1 MWEAIAQNKR
11 RSWMLI
17 GVMGLLLVGLG
28 YVIGAVVYLQWAPA
42 TAFIGKTVQSS
53 EVGGVLYGHVQRM
66 QSALKKDAQY
76 TNSKRR
82 QGDTDTAANLA
93 DQLRT
98 SGRQMVAAAR
108 SSGYINPGGSIGA
121 GVAVAIWLIMALVA
135 LVGGDSVLLHTA
147 GAYRIEKENAPR
159 LWNVVEEMT
168 IASSL
173 GAMPRVYII
182 EDDAPNAFAVGRNPE
197 KAAVAVTSGLLK
209 RLTRDEL
216 QGVIAH
222 EVGHIRNLD
231 VRFMTLAAVMVGSI
245 VLLSEVFMHY
255 LWFGGGRRS
264 SSRKGG
270 GQAQIILLVVGIL
283 AAILA
288 PVVARMLYFACSRR
302 REYLADASAAQFT
315 RFPDGLASALQ
326 TISAQPLAEK
336 KVSRTMAPLY
346 IINPLQS
353 RAAVGLF
360 STHPPTHERVKILR
374 SMGGRAGFND
384 YEEAYRKVHGAK
396 THCIDK
402 NTLGASESIAA
413 RQPTP
418 EPKPSKE
425 QAIDRAR
432 EVVGMLDHLAGFIPI
447 ACACGV
453 NLKLPPLFSRAFLL
467 CPRCG
472 TKHDVPMAREDAGK
486 KKDDSR
492 AEGAATYKRKGTG
505 WESFKCPCG
514 AVVQISPKFAAEHVS
529 CRKCGRHIKVM

>member
-28 YVIGAVVYLQWAPA
+28 YVIGAVVCLQFDDASYTSQLLRSTYEAIDDLDQAEAAISLIEDRRSRNWAEEL
-42 TAFIGKTVQSS
+42 T
-53 EVGGVLYGHVQRM
+53 
-66 QSALKKDAQY
+66 
-76 TNSKRR
+76 
-82 QGDTDTAANLA
+82 
-93 DQLRT
+93 
-98 SGRQMVAAAR
+98 
-108 SSGYINPGGSIGA
+108 NPGGLIGA
-121 GVAVAIWLIMALVA
+121 GVAVVIWLIMALVA
-135 LVGGDSVLLHTA
+135 LLGGDSVLLRSA
-147 GAYRIEKENAPR
+147 RAYRVEKEDAPR
-159 LWNVVEEMT
+159 LWNVVEEMK

-216 QGVIAH
+216 QGVVAH

-245 VLLSEVFMHY
+245 VLLSEVFLRY
-255 LWFGGGRRS
+255 LWYGGGRRS

-288 PVVARMLYFACSRR
+288 PIVARMLYFACSRR

-315 RFPDGLASALQ
+315 RFPDGLASALE
-326 TISAQPLAEK
+326 TISAQPAAEK

-346 IINPLQS
+346 IVNPLQS

-360 STHPPTHERVKILR
+360 STHPPTHQRVKILR
-374 SMGGRAGFND
+374 SMGGRAGFVD
-384 YEEAYRKVHGAK
+384 YEQAYRKIHGAK
-396 THCIDK
+396 TNCIAK
-402 NTLGASESIAA
+402 SALAGSESIAA
-413 RQPTP
+413 RQATA
-418 EPKPSKE
+418 ESKPSKE
-425 QAIDRAR
+425 QAIERAR
-432 EVVGMLDHLAGFIPI
+432 EVVGVLDHMAGFIPI

-453 NLKLPPLFSRAFLL
+453 NLKLPPLFGRTSLL

-472 TKHDVPMAREDAGK
+472 KKHDVPTAHEDDGK
-486 KKDDSR
+486 KKGDSR
-492 AEGAATYKRKGTG
+492 ADGAVTYKRKSTG

-514 AVVQISPKFAAEHVS
+514 GVVQLSPKFAATHIS
-529 CRKCGRHIKVM
+529 CRKCGRHIKVT

>member
-28 YVIGAVVYLQWAPA
+28 YVIGAVIYLQWAPV
-42 TAFIGKTVQSS
+42 TALAKKTFRAGQVSASLQSN
-53 EVGGVLYGHVQRM
+53 LDRM
-66 QSALKKDAQY
+66 QKSQDDDSEHVG
-76 TNSKRR
+76 SKRHLEDMNTLLSQSDR
-82 QGDTDTAANLA
+82 LINLGH
-93 DQLRT
+93 D
-98 SGRQMVAAAR
+98 MVAVAK
-108 SSGYINPGGSIGA
+108 SSGYINPGGFIGA
-121 GVAVAIWLIMALVA
+121 GVAVVVWLIMALVA
-135 LVGGDSVLLHTA
+135 LFGGDSVLLRTA
-147 GAYRIEKENAPR
+147 GAYRVEKENAPQ

-222 EVGHIRNLD
+222 EIGHIRNLD

-245 VLLSEVFMHY
+245 VLLSEVFMYY

-264 SSRKGG
+264 SSRRGG

-315 RFPDGLASALQ
+315 RFPDGLASALE
-326 TISAQPLAEK
+326 TIAAQPRAEK

-353 RAAVGLF
+353 RAAVGMF

-374 SMGGRAGFND
+374 SMGGRAGLND

-396 THCIDK
+396 THCIGK
-402 NTLGASESIAA
+402 GTLGASERIDA
-413 RQPTP
+413 RAPTP
-418 EPKPSKE
+418 EPKSSKE
-425 QAIDRAR
+425 QAIKRAR
-432 EVVGMLDHLAGFIPI
+432 EVVGVLDHLAGFIPI

-472 TKHDVPMAREDAGK
+472 KKHDVPTAREDAGK
-486 KKDDSR
+486 KDRSP
-492 AEGAATYKRKGTG
+492 ATGPATYKRKGKG

-514 AVVQISPKFAAEHVS
+514 GVVQLSPKFAAEHTS
-529 CRKCGRHIKVM
+529 CRKCGRHIKIT

>member
-17 GVMGLLLVGLG
+17 GAMGLLLVGLG
-28 YVIGAVVYLQWAPA
+28 YVIGAVIYLQWAPV
-42 TAFIGKTVQSS
+42 TALAKKTFRAGQVSASLQSN
-53 EVGGVLYGHVQRM
+53 LDRM
-66 QSALKKDAQY
+66 QKSQDDDSEHVG
-76 TNSKRR
+76 SKRHLEDMNTLLSQSDR
-82 QGDTDTAANLA
+82 LINLGH
-93 DQLRT
+93 D
-98 SGRQMVAAAR
+98 MVAVAK
-108 SSGYINPGGSIGA
+108 SSGYINPGGFIGA
-121 GVAVAIWLIMALVA
+121 GVAVVVWLIMALVA
-135 LVGGDSVLLHTA
+135 LFGGDSVLLRTA
-147 GAYRIEKENAPR
+147 GAYRVEKENAPQ

-222 EVGHIRNLD
+222 EIGHIRNLD

-245 VLLSEVFMHY
+245 VLLSEVFMYY

-264 SSRKGG
+264 SSRRGG

-315 RFPDGLASALQ
+315 RFPDGLASALE
-326 TISAQPLAEK
+326 TIAAQPRAEK

-353 RAAVGLF
+353 RAAVGMF

-374 SMGGRAGFND
+374 SMGGRAGLND

-396 THCIDK
+396 THCIGK
-402 NTLGASESIAA
+402 GTLGASERIDA
-413 RQPTP
+413 RAPTP
-418 EPKPSKE
+418 EPKSSKE
-425 QAIDRAR
+425 QAIKRAR
-432 EVVGMLDHLAGFIPI
+432 EVVGVLDHLAGFIPI

-472 TKHDVPMAREDAGK
+472 TKHDVPTAREDAEK
-486 KKDDSR
+486 KKSDSR
-492 AEGAATYKRKGTG
+492 VTGAATYKRKGKG

-514 AVVQISPKFAAEHVS
+514 GVVQLSPKFAAEHTS
-529 CRKCGRHIKVM
+529 CRKCGRHIKIT

>member
-1 MWEAIAQNKR
+1 
-11 RSWMLI
+11 MLI

-28 YVIGAVVYLQWAPA
+28 YIIGAVVYLQWAPA
-42 TAFIGKTVQSS
+42 TALIEKTFRAGQVSAGLQSNLHRIQKTQDDDP
-53 EVGGVLYGHVQRM
+53 EYVG
-66 QSALKKDAQY
+66 
-76 TNSKRR
+76 SKRHLEDMDAIR
-82 QGDTDTAANLA
+82 GQSDRLLNL
-93 DQLRT
+93 
-98 SGRQMVAAAR
+98 GHEMVAAAR
-108 SSGYINPGGSIGA
+108 SSGYINPGGFIGA
-121 GVAVAIWLIMALVA
+121 GVAVVIWLVMALVA
-135 LVGGDSVLLHTA
+135 LFGGDSVLLHTA
-147 GAYRIEKENAPR
+147 GAYRIEKENAPQ

-173 GAMPRVYII
+173 GAMPRVFII

-222 EVGHIRNLD
+222 EIGHIRNLD

-245 VLLSEVFMHY
+245 VLLSEVFLHS

-264 SSRKGG
+264 SSRRGG

-288 PVVARMLYFACSRR
+288 PIVARMLYFACSRR

-315 RFPDGLASALQ
+315 RFPDGLASALE
-326 TISAQPLAEK
+326 TIAAQPRAEK

-353 RAAVGLF
+353 RAAVGMF

-374 SMGGRAGFND
+374 SMGGRAGLND

-396 THCIDK
+396 THCIGK
-402 NTLGASESIAA
+402 GTLGASEQIDA
-413 RQPTP
+413 RAPTP
-418 EPKPSKE
+418 EPKSSKE
-425 QAIDRAR
+425 QAIKRAR
-432 EVVGMLDHLAGFIPI
+432 EVVGVLDHLAGFIPI

-472 TKHDVPMAREDAGK
+472 KKHDVPTAREDAGK
-486 KKDDSR
+486 KKDSSS
-492 AEGAATYKRKGTG
+492 ATGAATYKRKGKG

-514 AVVQISPKFAAEHVS
+514 AVVQLSPKFAAEHVS
-529 CRKCGRHIKVM
+529 CRKCGRHIKVT

>member
-28 YVIGAVVYLQWAPA
+28 YVIGAVVYLQFDDASY
-42 TAFIGKTVQSS
+42 TAQLFKTSYRT
-53 EVGGVLYGHVQRM
+53 EP
-66 QSALKKDAQY
+66 
-76 TNSKRR
+76 
-82 QGDTDTAANLA
+82 DTGNIAE
-93 DQLRT
+93 
-98 SGRQMVAAAR
+98 AAR
-108 SSGYINPGGSIGA
+108 LAENRGLPDWVQALTNPGGFIGA
-121 GVAVAIWLIMALVA
+121 GVAVVIWLIMALVA
-135 LVGGDSVLLHTA
+135 LVGGDRILLRTA
-147 GAYRIEKENAPR
+147 GAYRINKEDAPQ

-173 GAMPRVYII
+173 GVMPRVFII

-222 EVGHIRNLD
+222 EIGHIRNLD

-245 VLLSEVFMHY
+245 VLLSEVFMYY

-315 RFPDGLASALQ
+315 RYPDGLASALE
-326 TISAQPLAEK
+326 TIAGQPLAEK

-374 SMGGRAGFND
+374 GMGGGAGFNE
-384 YEEAYRKVHGAK
+384 YEQAYRKVHGAK
-396 THCIDK
+396 KHCIDK
-402 NTLGASESIAA
+402 VSLGTSESIAA

-418 EPKPSKE
+418 EPKASKA
-425 QAIDRAR
+425 QAIERAK

-453 NLKLPPLFSRAFLL
+453 NLKLPPLFSRSSLL

-472 TKHDVPMAREDAGK
+472 KKHDVPTAREDAGK
-486 KKDDSR
+486 KKDGSR
-492 AEGAATYKRKGTG
+492 ATGAASYKRKGEG

-514 AVVQISPKFAAEHVS
+514 AVVQLSPKFAATHTS
-529 CRKCGRHIKVM
+529 CRKCGRHIKVT